1 MKVSELAWLTIRIS
15 GLLLVTYSVF
25 LGLATIYLS
34 ISAHQHGTFREYPA
48 GTQEGTNVPSLKRD
62 LELSRKLEFEA
73 MEKGIQFV
81 FCVVPGLYLLVG
93 GQAVHKVVT
102 RFPRPHSDRGE
113 NSE

>member
-25 LGLATIYLS
+25 LGLATISLS

-48 GTQEGTNVPSLKRD
+48 GIQEGTNVPSLKRD
-62 LELSRKLEFEA
+62 LEVSRKLEFEA
-73 MEKGIQFV
+73 MEKGLRFV
-81 FCVVPGLYLLVG
+81 FCIVPGLYLLFG
-93 GQAVHKVVT
+93 GQAVHKIVT
-102 RFPRPHSDRGE
+102 RFPQPNSGYDE